1 MVGLNLNQEDTS
13 MDVTLKRLD
22 EFLRQNL
29 INYYLDMLVKG
40 EDTDKALFYLS
51 LLSK

>member
-1 MVGLNLNQEDTS
+1 MVGLNLNQEV
-13 MDVTLKRLD
+13 MLLDVTLKKLD
-22 EFLRQNL
+22 DFLRQNL

-40 EDTDKALFYLS
+40 EDNNKALFYLS